1 MSVGKDEF
9 SSQNLNF
16 CQGLPSCNSNQLW
29 SDFGANQRDVYFY
42 IKADQ
47 NSDDSWQYY
56 CRYSMTTNYAEFQDT
71 IREMLAL
78 TVTADVQP
86 ATDTLT
92 LSPTNKPTSNPTETI
107 TFETSFI
114 STSENNQTSL
124 ELYNSTSLV
133 DAGLSDLINNVNSSN
148 SGVVVNGISS
158 SMERISSSSCKSTKN
173 LSFWSLFVGFV
184 FLVNPFYL

>member
-1 MSVGKDEF
+1 
-9 SSQNLNF
+9 
-16 CQGLPSCNSNQLW
+16 
-29 SDFGANQRDVYFY
+29 
-42 IKADQ
+42 
-47 NSDDSWQYY
+47 
-56 CRYSMTTNYAEFQDT
+56 MTTNYAEFQDT